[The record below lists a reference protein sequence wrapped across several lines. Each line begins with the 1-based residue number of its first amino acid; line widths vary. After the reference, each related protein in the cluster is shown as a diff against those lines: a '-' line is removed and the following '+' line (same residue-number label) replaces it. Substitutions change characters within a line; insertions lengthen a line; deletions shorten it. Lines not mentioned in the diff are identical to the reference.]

1 VTPRVKRPAK
11 PRTPWPPTDAKTSQ
25 PVTSWDDWWSLG
37 QHFKRGDVWDIIYY
51 NCETY
56 DPDEVNWY
64 LRERFGSRQTS
75 RDGLNYRFG
84 RESGNTTPIVVY
96 IPDDNWL
103 PPGPHQAEAKQLI
116 LSVLRDPGAG
126 QVKFKIGTF
135 ELRAGDL
142 TLVAQAI
149 ATGKIT
155 VIHRPSGGHMAS
167 YWSGFNRFVIPYYQN
182 ASVNDKAL
190 IIHEAVHAAMDIRK
204 MPQTMEQAE
213 AIAYI
218 AQAMYLQQ
226 HGLNMGNSVVSP
238 SFAVNPANFIG
249 FTGIFSKASS
259 IAADIIAGNDV
270 SDLDLIL
277 LAASFRIAPTYRVE
291 PAPVNDGI

>member
-1 VTPRVKRPAK
+1 MTPRVKQPAK
-11 PRTPWPPTDAKTSQ
+11 LRTPWPPTDAKTSQ
-25 PVTSWDDWWSLG
+25 TVTSWDDWGSLG

-56 DPDEVNWY
+56 NPDEVNWY

-75 RDGLNYRFG
+75 GDGLNYRFG
-84 RESGNTTPIVVY
+84 RESGNTTPILVY

-116 LSVLRDPGAG
+116 LSVLRDPGAA

-142 TLVAQAI
+142 TLVAQGI
-149 ATGKIT
+149 ASGKIT

-167 YWSGFNRFVIPYYQN
+167 YWAGFNRFVIPYYQN
-182 ASVNDKAL
+182 ASVHDKAL

-204 MPQTMEQAE
+204 TPQTMEQAE
-213 AIAYI
+213 AIAYV

-226 HGLNMGNSVVSP
+226 HGLNMGNYVVSP
-238 SFAVNPANFIG
+238 SFSVNPANFLG
-249 FTGIFSKASS
+249 FTGIFSRASA

-270 SDLDLIL
+270 SVLDLTL
-277 LAASFRIAPTYRVE
+277 LAASFRIAPTYQVE